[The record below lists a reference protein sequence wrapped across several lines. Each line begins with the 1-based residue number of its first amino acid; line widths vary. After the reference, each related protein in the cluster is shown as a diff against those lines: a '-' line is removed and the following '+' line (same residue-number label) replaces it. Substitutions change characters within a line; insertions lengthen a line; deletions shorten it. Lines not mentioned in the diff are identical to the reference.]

1 MAAIAAEVREPTV
14 AALARCRRGDVERAA
29 AALERAKRPR
39 LHLFLATSPL
49 HLRHKLGMS
58 EAQALEAIAEHV
70 ALARRL
76 VEEVEF
82 SAEDASRS
90 EPEFLAQALGAALA
104 AGATILNVPDTV
116 GYATPEEYGALFRF
130 LRARLPGGDRVVLSC
145 HCHDDL
151 GLAVANSLA
160 AVANGARQVECT
172 LNGIG

>member
-1 MAAIAAEVREPTV
+1 MRRPEERVAILDTTLRDGEQSPGCSMDRRQKLALARALAELGVDVIEAGFPAASEDDAAAVAAIAAEVREPTV

-90 EPEFLAQALGAALA
+90 EPEFLAQA
-104 AGATILNVPDTV
+104 
-116 GYATPEEYGALFRF
+116 
-130 LRARLPGGDRVVLSC
+130 
-145 HCHDDL
+145 
-151 GLAVANSLA
+151 
-160 AVANGARQVECT
+160 
-172 LNGIG
+172 